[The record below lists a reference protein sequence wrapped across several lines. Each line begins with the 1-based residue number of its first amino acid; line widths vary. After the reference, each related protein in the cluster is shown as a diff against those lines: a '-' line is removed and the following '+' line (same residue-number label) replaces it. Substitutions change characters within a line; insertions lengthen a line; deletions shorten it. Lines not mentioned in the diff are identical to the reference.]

1 MTRNLNRLLN
11 PSSIAFIGGNEC
23 AIAIRRTRELGFT
36 GKIYAVHPKREE
48 LSGIPTLKSADEI
61 PEAVDAAFI
70 AVKREPTIEVVRT
83 LRAKGAGG
91 AVIYA
96 AGFAET
102 GNADLQTALLAAADG
117 MPLMGP
123 NCYGFVNTLSRAAL
137 WPDETGL
144 EPVPRGVA
152 LVTQSGNI
160 ACNFT
165 MMRRGLPVAAVFSIG
180 NQVDVG
186 MHDMVETLSAD
197 PRISAIG
204 LHVEGLP
211 DVAAFARAAALAR
224 QRKVP
229 IVILKTGRS
238 EQGAKVAMS
247 HTSSLAGADQ
257 LYDAL
262 FERYGVARMTSVSA
276 FAETLKFLHNGGP
289 TGGSHLVS
297 LSCSGGEAALVADM
311 AMDRNVSFPPFD
323 AATKPRVTATLNEYV
338 AIDNPL
344 DYHTFIWG
352 QPEKLTATFTEVL
365 KGGFDVGMVILD
377 TPTHPKMKPD
387 SWAMTARAMADA
399 ATATGARAAVVATL
413 SEGMPLDLA
422 DELSARGVAPMM
434 GLDDALTAFEAAAKI
449 GQNWARAEEPVPMR
463 PPELRG
469 ANARTLSEHEGKQ
482 LLKPFGLPVPDGIL
496 CKAADAVAA
505 AEKLGYPVTLKV
517 SSAAIAHKTEA
528 GGVALNLRTPAE
540 VAAAAERM
548 AKLAPD
554 VLVERMVTGAVAELI
569 IGLTSDPQ
577 FGTALVIG
585 AGGVLTELLKDSSA
599 LILPTSRPEIE
610 RALRRLKV
618 WKLVEGFRGK
628 SGDQEAVI
636 RAVEAVAAFAEA
648 HRGLIE
654 ELDVNPLLVLSPG
667 RRRRRRADQ
676 DEDCMMVWKPPSS
689 PCRDL
694 LPWLCHGRRH
704 NRARAFSHPLDG
716 RRWPTGRMRALF
728 GHETATDFRC
738 TERNT

>member
-1 MTRNLNRLLN
+1 MKSLTRLLN
-11 PSSIAFIGGNEC
+11 PKSIAFVGGNEC

-36 GKIYAVHPKREE
+36 GTIYAVHPKRDE
-48 LSGIPTLKSADEI
+48 LSGVPTLKSSEDI

-70 AVKREPTIEVVRT
+70 AVKNEPTIEVVRA
-83 LRAKGAGG
+83 LAAKGCGG

-102 GNADLQTALLAAADG
+102 GNTELQRKLLEAANG

-144 EPVPRGVA
+144 EPVERGVA
-152 LVTQSGNI
+152 LITQSGNI

-165 MMRRGLPVAAVFSIG
+165 MMMRGLPVAAVFSIG

-211 DVAAFARAAALAR
+211 DVAAFAKASAVAR

-229 IVILKTGRS
+229 IVVLKTGRS

-247 HTSSLAGADQ
+247 HTSSLAGADT

-262 FERYGVARMTSVSA
+262 FERYGIARMKSVSA

-289 TGGSHLVS
+289 IADSRLVS

-311 AMDRNVSFPPFD
+311 ALEKKVSFPPFN
-323 AATKPRVTATLNEYV
+323 AETKPRVAATLNEYV

-387 SWAMTARAMADA
+387 SWATTARAMAA
-399 ATATGARAAVVATL
+399 ASKASGARAAVVATL
-413 SEGMPLDLA
+413 SEGMPLPLA
-422 DELSARGVAPMM
+422 AELSAQGVAPMM
-434 GLDDALTAFEAAAKI
+434 GLDDALTAFEAAAFI
-449 GQNWARAEEPVPMR
+449 GRNWARSEA
-463 PPELRG
+463 PPEMLPPVKKG
-469 ANARTLSEHEGKQ
+469 SEEHVFSESAAKD
-482 LLKPFGLPVPDGIL
+482 LLKKHGIAVPEGIV
-496 CKAADAVAA
+496 CPAADAVAA
-505 AEKLGYPVTLKV
+505 AERLGYPVTLKV

-528 GGVALNLRTPAE
+528 GGVALNLRNAAE
-540 VAAAAERM
+540 VEEAAKRM

-577 FGTALVIG
+577 FGTALVVG
-585 AGGVLTELLKDSSA
+585 AGGILTELLKDTVT
-599 LILPTSRPEIE
+599 LILPTTRTEIE
-610 RALRRLKV
+610 RALKTLKV
-618 WKLVEGFRGK
+618 WTLVEGFRGK
-628 SGDQEAVI
+628 SGDPQAVI
-636 RAVEAVAAFAEA
+636 RAVEAVAAFANA
-648 HRGLIE
+648 NRGFVE
-654 ELDVNPLLVLSPG
+654 EVDVNPLLVLKDG
-667 RRRRRRADQ
+667 AVAVDALIKMR
-676 DEDCMMVWKPPSS
+676 KP
-689 PCRDL
+689 
-694 LPWLCHGRRH
+694 
-704 NRARAFSHPLDG
+704 
-716 RRWPTGRMRALF
+716 
-728 GHETATDFRC
+728 
-738 TERNT
+738 

>member
-1 MTRNLNRLLN
+1 MKSLTRLLN
-11 PSSIAFIGGNEC
+11 PKSIAFIGGNEC
-23 AIAIRRTRELGFT
+23 AIAIRRTKELGFT
-36 GKIYAVHPKREE
+36 GTIYAVHPKREE
-48 LSGIPTLKSADEI
+48 LSGVPTLKSPEDI

-70 AVKREPTIEVVRT
+70 AVKNEPTIEVVRA
-83 LRAKGAGG
+83 LANKGCGG

-102 GNADLQTALLAAADG
+102 GNTELQRKLLEAAGG

-144 EPVPRGVA
+144 TPVERGVA
-152 LVTQSGNI
+152 LITQSGNI

-165 MMRRGLPVAAVFSIG
+165 MMMRGLPVAAVFSIG

-211 DVAAFARAAALAR
+211 DVAAFARAAAIAR

-229 IVILKTGRS
+229 IVVLKTGRS

-247 HTSSLAGADQ
+247 HTSSLAGADT

-262 FERYGVARMTSVSA
+262 FERYGIARMKSVSA

-289 TGGSHLVS
+289 IADSRLIS

-311 AMDRNVSFPPFD
+311 ALEKKVSFPPFN
-323 AATKPRVTATLNEYV
+323 AETRPRVAATLNEYV

-387 SWAMTARAMADA
+387 SWATTARAMAA
-399 ATATGARAAVVATL
+399 ASKATGARAAVVASL
-413 SEGMPLDLA
+413 SEGMPLWLA
-422 DELSARGVAPMM
+422 DELSQSGVAPMM
-434 GLDDALTAFEAAAKI
+434 GLDDALTAFEAAAFI
-449 GQNWARAEEPVPMR
+449 GRNWARTEQ
-463 PPELRG
+463 PPEMLPPIRKGSEERVFSESAAKEMLRKHG
-469 ANARTLSEHEGKQ
+469 LSVPEGTVC
-482 LLKPFGLPVPDGIL
+482 PAGE
-496 CKAADAVAA
+496 AVAA

-540 VAAAAERM
+540 VEDAARRM

-577 FGTALVIG
+577 FGTALVVG
-585 AGGVLTELLKDSSA
+585 AGGILTELLKDSVT
-599 LILPTSRPEIE
+599 LILPTTRTEIE
-610 RALRRLKV
+610 RAVRTLKV
-618 WKLVEGFRGK
+618 WTLVEGFRGR
-628 SGDQEAVI
+628 SGDAEAVI
-636 RAVEAVAAFAEA
+636 RAVEAVADFANA
-648 HRGLIE
+648 NRGLVE
-654 ELDVNPLLVLSPG
+654 ELDVNPLLVLKDG
-667 RRRRRRADQ
+667 AVAVDALIKMR
-676 DEDCMMVWKPPSS
+676 KP
-689 PCRDL
+689 
-694 LPWLCHGRRH
+694 
-704 NRARAFSHPLDG
+704 
-716 RRWPTGRMRALF
+716 
-728 GHETATDFRC
+728 
-738 TERNT
+738 

>member
-1 MTRNLNRLLN
+1 MRDLTRLLN
-11 PSSIAFIGGNEC
+11 PRSIAFVGGNEC

-36 GKIYAVHPKREE
+36 GTIYAVHPKRDE
-48 LSGIPTLKSADEI
+48 LSCVPTLKSPDDI

-70 AVKREPTIEVVRT
+70 AVKNEPTIEVVRA
-83 LRAKGAGG
+83 LAAKGCGG

-102 GNADLQTALLAAADG
+102 GNTDLQRKLLAAANG

-144 EPVPRGVA
+144 EPVERGVA
-152 LVTQSGNI
+152 LITQSGNI

-165 MMRRGLPVAAVFSIG
+165 MMMRGLPVAAVFSIG

-229 IVILKTGRS
+229 IVVLKTGRS

-247 HTSSLAGADQ
+247 HTSSLAGADT

-262 FERYGVARMTSVSA
+262 FERYGIARMKSVSA

-289 TGGSHLVS
+289 IADSRLVS

-311 AMDRNVSFPPFD
+311 ALEKKVSFPPFN
-323 AATKPRVTATLNEYV
+323 AATKPRVAATLNEYV

-352 QPEKLTATFTEVL
+352 QPDKLTATFTQVL

-377 TPTHPKMKPD
+377 TPTHPKMKPEA
-387 SWAMTARAMADA
+387 WATTARAMAA
-399 ATATGARAAVVATL
+399 AAQATGARAAVVASL
-413 SEGMPLDLA
+413 SEGMPLSLA
-422 DELSARGVAPMM
+422 DELSQSGVAPMM
-434 GLDDALTAFEAAAKI
+434 GLDDALTAFEAAAFI
-449 GQNWARAEEPVPMR
+449 GRNWARTETLPDMLPPLTKGSEER
-463 PPELRG
+463 IF
-469 ANARTLSEHEGKQ
+469 SESAAKA
-482 LLKPFGLPVPDGIL
+482 LLKKHGLSVPEGIV
-496 CKAADAVAA
+496 CPAEDAVAA

-528 GGVALNLRTPAE
+528 GGVALNLRTADE
-540 VAAAAERM
+540 VREAAERM

-577 FGTALVIG
+577 FGTALVVG
-585 AGGVLTELLKDSSA
+585 AGGILTELLKDSVT
-599 LILPTSRPEIE
+599 LILPTTRTEIE
-610 RALRRLKV
+610 RALKTLKV
-618 WKLVEGFRGK
+618 WTLVEGFRGK
-628 SGDQEAVI
+628 SGDQQAVF
-636 RAVEAVAAFAEA
+636 RAVEAVADFANA
-648 HRGLIE
+648 NRGLVE
-654 ELDVNPLLVLSPG
+654 EVDVNPLLVLKDG
-667 RRRRRRADQ
+667 AIAVDALIKMR
-676 DEDCMMVWKPPSS
+676 KP
-689 PCRDL
+689 
-694 LPWLCHGRRH
+694 
-704 NRARAFSHPLDG
+704 
-716 RRWPTGRMRALF
+716 
-728 GHETATDFRC
+728 
-738 TERNT
+738 

>member
-1 MTRNLNRLLN
+1 MKNLTRLLN
-11 PSSIAFIGGNEC
+11 PKSIAFVGGNEC

-36 GKIYAVHPKREE
+36 GTIYAVHPKRDE
-48 LSGIPTLKSADEI
+48 LSGVPTLKSPDDI

-70 AVKREPTIEVVRT
+70 AVKNEPTIDVVRA
-83 LRAKGAGG
+83 LAAKGCGG

-102 GNADLQTALLAAADG
+102 GNTELQRKLLAAANG

-144 EPVPRGVA
+144 EPVERGVA
-152 LVTQSGNI
+152 LITQSGNI

-165 MMRRGLPVAAVFSIG
+165 MMMRGLPVAAVFSIG

-211 DVAAFARAAALAR
+211 DVAAFAKAASLAR

-229 IVILKTGRS
+229 IVVLKTGRS

-247 HTSSLAGADQ
+247 HTSSLAGADT

-262 FERYGVARMTSVSA
+262 FERYGIARMKSVSA

-289 TGGSHLVS
+289 IADSRLVS

-311 AMDRNVSFPPFD
+311 ALEKNVSFPPFN
-323 AATKPRVTATLNEYV
+323 AATKPRVAATLNEYV

-352 QPEKLTATFTEVL
+352 QPDKLTATFTEVL

-377 TPTHPKMKPD
+377 TPTHPKMKPEA
-387 SWAMTARAMADA
+387 WATTARAMAA
-399 ATATGARAAVVATL
+399 ASKATGARAAVVASL
-413 SEGMPLDLA
+413 SEGMPLPLA
-422 DELSARGVAPMM
+422 DELSESGVAPMM
-434 GLDDALTAFEAAAKI
+434 GLDDALTAFEAAAFI
-449 GQNWARAEEPVPMR
+449 GRNWARTETLPDMLPPLTKGSEER
-463 PPELRG
+463 IF
-469 ANARTLSEHEGKQ
+469 SESAAKA
-482 LLKPFGLPVPDGIL
+482 LLKKHGLSVPEGIV
-496 CKAADAVAA
+496 CPAEDAVAA

-528 GGVALNLRTPAE
+528 GGVALNLRTADE
-540 VAAAAERM
+540 VREAAERM

-577 FGTALVIG
+577 FGTALVVG
-585 AGGVLTELLKDSSA
+585 AGGILTELLKDSVT
-599 LILPTSRPEIE
+599 LILPTTRTEIE
-610 RALRRLKV
+610 RALKTLKV
-618 WKLVEGFRGK
+618 WTLVEGFRGK
-628 SGDQEAVI
+628 SGDQQAVF
-636 RAVEAVAAFAEA
+636 RAVEAVADFANA
-648 HRGLIE
+648 NRGLVE
-654 ELDVNPLLVLSPG
+654 EVDVNPLLVLKDG
-667 RRRRRRADQ
+667 AIAVDALIKMR
-676 DEDCMMVWKPPSS
+676 KP
-689 PCRDL
+689 
-694 LPWLCHGRRH
+694 
-704 NRARAFSHPLDG
+704 
-716 RRWPTGRMRALF
+716 
-728 GHETATDFRC
+728 
-738 TERNT
+738 

>member
-1 MTRNLNRLLN
+1 MKNLTRLLN
-11 PSSIAFIGGNEC
+11 PKSIAFIGGNEC
-23 AIAIRRTRELGFT
+23 AIAIRRTTELGFT
-36 GKIYAVHPKREE
+36 GTIYAVNPKRDE
-48 LSGIPTLKSADEI
+48 LSGVPTLKSPEDI

-70 AVKREPTIEVVRT
+70 AVKNEPTIEVVRA
-83 LRAKGAGG
+83 LAAKGCGG

-102 GNADLQTALLAAADG
+102 GNSELQRKLLAAANG

-144 EPVPRGVA
+144 EPVERGVA
-152 LVTQSGNI
+152 LITQSGNI

-165 MMRRGLPVAAVFSIG
+165 MMMRGLPVAAVFSIG

-211 DVAAFARAAALAR
+211 DVAAFAKAAALAR
-224 QRKVP
+224 QRRVP
-229 IVILKTGRS
+229 IVVLKTGRS

-247 HTSSLAGADQ
+247 HTSSLAGADT

-262 FERYGVARMTSVSA
+262 FERYGIARMKSVSA

-289 TGGSHLVS
+289 IADSRLVS

-311 AMDRNVSFPPFD
+311 ALEKKVSFPPFN
-323 AATKPRVTATLNEYV
+323 AATKPRVAATLNEYV

-365 KGGFDVGMVILD
+365 KGGFDVSMVILD
-377 TPTHPKMKPD
+377 TPTHPKMKPEA
-387 SWAMTARAMADA
+387 WATTARAMAA
-399 ATATGARAAVVATL
+399 ASKATGARAAVVASL
-413 SEGMPLDLA
+413 SEGMPLSLA
-422 DELSARGVAPMM
+422 AELSESGVAPMM
-434 GLDDALTAFEAAAKI
+434 GLDDALTAFEAAAFI
-449 GQNWARAEEPVPMR
+449 GRNWSRAEV
-463 PPELRG
+463 PPEMLAPLIQG
-469 ANARTLSEHEGKQ
+469 HDEHVFSESAAKE
-482 LLKPFGLPVPDGIL
+482 LLKKHGLSVPEGIV
-496 CKAADAVAA
+496 CPAEDAVAA

-528 GGVALNLRTPAE
+528 GGVALNLRTADE
-540 VAAAAERM
+540 VRDAAQRM

-577 FGTALVIG
+577 FGTALVVG
-585 AGGVLTELLKDSSA
+585 AGGILTELLKDTVT
-599 LILPTSRPEIE
+599 LILPTTRAEIE
-610 RALRRLKV
+610 RALKTLKV
-618 WKLVEGFRGK
+618 WTLVEGFRGK
-628 SGDQEAVI
+628 SGDQQSVF
-636 RAVEAVAAFAEA
+636 RAVEAVADFANT
-648 HRGLIE
+648 HRGLVE
-654 ELDVNPLLVLSPG
+654 ELDVNPLLVLKDG
-667 RRRRRRADQ
+667 AVAVDALIKMR
-676 DEDCMMVWKPPSS
+676 KP
-689 PCRDL
+689 
-694 LPWLCHGRRH
+694 
-704 NRARAFSHPLDG
+704 
-716 RRWPTGRMRALF
+716 
-728 GHETATDFRC
+728 
-738 TERNT
+738 

>member
-1 MTRNLNRLLN
+1 MKNLSRLLN
-11 PSSIAFIGGNEC
+11 PTSIAFVGGNEC
-23 AIAIRRTRELGFT
+23 AVAIRRTRELGFT
-36 GKIYAVHPKREE
+36 GTIYAVHPKREE
-48 LSGIPTLKSADEI
+48 LAGIPTLKSAEDI
-61 PEAVDAAFI
+61 PGPVDAAFI
-70 AVKREPTIEVVRT
+70 AVKNVPTIEVVRT
-83 LRAKGAGG
+83 LSTKGCGG

-102 GNADLQTALLAAADG
+102 GNAELQRQLLEAANG

-152 LVTQSGNI
+152 LITQSGNI

-165 MMRRGLPVAAVFSIG
+165 MMMRGLPVAAVFSIG

-211 DVAAFARAAALAR
+211 DVPAFARAAAIAR
-224 QRKVP
+224 KRQVP
-229 IVILKTGRS
+229 IVVLKTGRS

-247 HTSSLAGADQ
+247 HTSSLAGADT

-262 FERYGVARMTSVSA
+262 FERYGIARMKSVSA

-289 TGGSHLVS
+289 IADSRLVS

-311 AMDRNVSFPPFD
+311 ALERKVSFPPFN
-323 AATKPRVTATLNEYV
+323 AETKPRVAATLNEYV

-352 QPEKLTATFTEVL
+352 QPEKLTATFTQVL

-387 SWAMTARAMADA
+387 SWATTARAMAA
-399 ATATGARAAVVATL
+399 AAKATGARAAVVASL
-413 SEGMPLDLA
+413 SEGMPLPLA
-422 DELSARGVAPMM
+422 AELSEAGVAPMM
-434 GLDDALTAFEAAAKI
+434 GLDDALTAFEAAAFI
-449 GQNWARAEEPVPMR
+449 GRNWARAEEP
-463 PPELRG
+463 PEMLHPARRG
-469 ANARTLSEHEGKQ
+469 AEAHVFSEFAAKQMLAKHGLSVPEGIVCPAGQ
-482 LLKPFGLPVPDGIL
+482 
-496 CKAADAVAA
+496 AAAA

-528 GGVALNLRTPAE
+528 GGVALNLKSAAE
-540 VAAAAERM
+540 VEEAARRM
-548 AKLAPD
+548 AQLAPD

-577 FGTALVIG
+577 FGTALVVG
-585 AGGVLTELLKDSSA
+585 AGGILTELLKDSVT
-599 LILPTSRPEIE
+599 LILPTTRTEIE
-610 RALRRLKV
+610 RALKTLKV
-618 WKLVEGFRGK
+618 WTLVEGFRGK
-628 SGDQEAVI
+628 SGDAEAVI
-636 RAVEAVAAFAEA
+636 AAVEAVARFADA
-648 HRGLIE
+648 NRGLVE
-654 ELDVNPLLVLSPG
+654 ELDVNPLLVL
-667 RRRRRRADQ
+667 
-676 DEDCMMVWKPPSS
+676 K
-689 PCRDL
+689 
-694 LPWLCHGRRH
+694 
-704 NRARAFSHPLDG
+704 DG
-716 RRWPTGRMRALF
+716 AVAVDALIKMR
-728 GHETATDFRC
+728 TP
-738 TERNT
+738 

>member
-1 MTRNLNRLLN
+1 MKNLSRLLN
-11 PSSIAFIGGNEC
+11 PKSIAFVGGNEC
-23 AIAIRRTRELGFT
+23 AIAIRRTLELGFT
-36 GKIYAVHPKREE
+36 GRIYAVHPKRDD
-48 LSGIPTLKSADEI
+48 LSGIPTLKSVEEI

-70 AVKREPTIEVVRT
+70 AVKNEPTIAVVRT
-83 LRAKGAGG
+83 LAAKGCGG

-102 GNADLQTALLAAADG
+102 GNTQLQRQLLEASRG

-144 EPVPRGVA
+144 EPVRRGVA
-152 LVTQSGNI
+152 LITQSGNI

-165 MMRRGLPVAAVFSIG
+165 MMMRGLPVAAVFSIG

-197 PRISAIG
+197 QRISAIG

-211 DVAAFARAAALAR
+211 DVAAFARAAAAAR
-224 QRKVP
+224 RRKVP
-229 IVILKTGRS
+229 TVVLKTGRS

-247 HTSSLAGADQ
+247 HTSSLAGADT

-262 FERYGVARMTSVSA
+262 FERYGIARMKSVSA

-289 TGGSHLVS
+289 IADSRLVS

-311 AMDRNVSFPPFD
+311 ALERNVSFPPFN
-323 AATKPRVTATLNEYV
+323 AETKPRVAATLNEYV

-387 SWAMTARAMADA
+387 SWATTARAMAA
-399 ATATGARAAVVATL
+399 AARATGARAAVVASL
-413 SEGMPLDLA
+413 SEGMPLSLA
-422 DELSARGVAPMM
+422 AELSESGVAPMM
-434 GLDDALTAFEAAAKI
+434 GLDDALTAFEAAAFI
-449 GQNWARAEEPVPMR
+449 GRNWARSED
-463 PPELRG
+463 PPDMLPPLRKG
-469 ANARTLSEHEGKQ
+469 MDEHVLSEHEAKA
-482 LLKPFGLPVPDGIL
+482 LLKAYGLPVPEGIV
-496 CKAADAVAA
+496 CKASDAVAA
-505 AEKLGYPVTLKV
+505 AERLGYPVTIKV
-517 SSAAIAHKTEA
+517 SSPAIAHKTEA
-528 GGVALNLRTPAE
+528 GGVALNLRNAADVE
-540 VAAAAERM
+540 EAAARM

-585 AGGVLTELLKDSSA
+585 AGGILTELLKDSVT
-599 LILPTSRPEIE
+599 LILPSSRSEIE
-610 RALRRLKV
+610 RALKSLKV
-618 WKLVEGFRGK
+618 WALVEGFRGK
-628 SGDQEAVI
+628 SGDQAAVI
-636 RAVEAVAAFAEA
+636 NAVEAVAGFATA
-648 HRGLIE
+648 HRGLVE
-654 ELDVNPLLVLSPG
+654 ELDVNPLLVLKDG
-667 RRRRRRADQ
+667 AVAVDALIKMR
-676 DEDCMMVWKPPSS
+676 KP
-689 PCRDL
+689 
-694 LPWLCHGRRH
+694 
-704 NRARAFSHPLDG
+704 
-716 RRWPTGRMRALF
+716 
-728 GHETATDFRC
+728 
-738 TERNT
+738 